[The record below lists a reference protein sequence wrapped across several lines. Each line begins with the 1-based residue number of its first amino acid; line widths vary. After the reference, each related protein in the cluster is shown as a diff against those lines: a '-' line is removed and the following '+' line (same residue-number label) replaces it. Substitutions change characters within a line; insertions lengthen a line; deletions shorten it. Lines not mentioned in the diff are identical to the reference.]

1 MSFGMIKCGFVIF
14 SRIITLIQL
23 HVSNLR
29 SYIVSG
35 LVNMCVC
42 LGSVCRVGDPNPY
55 KDPLNLVKK
64 LSFYSFYYYSSSLF
78 SSQIRFSLNGPCY

>member
-1 MSFGMIKCGFVIF
+1 MSFGMIKCGFVLF

-35 LVNMCVC
+35 LVYVCVF
-42 LGSVCRVGDPNPY
+42 GEFVCRVGDPNP
-55 KDPLNLVKK
+55 LG
-64 LSFYSFYYYSSSLF
+64 STIS
-78 SSQIRFSLNGPCY
+78 G

>member
-1 MSFGMIKCGFVIF
+1 MSFGMIKCGFVLF

-42 LGSVCRVGDPNPY
+42 VWGVCVGLGILIH
-55 KDPLNLVKK
+55 KDPLYLVKK
-64 LSFYSFYYYSSSLF
+64 LSFYSFIIILYLLKYDPL
-78 SSQIRFSLNGPCY
+78 